1 MRRIW
6 KVVKHGG
13 QVLQRDACISML
25 GTWLDSIGNG
35 QYTLTLERKKQA
47 RSINQNNLMW
57 LWFTAIAEEWSEA
70 TGKQFVKEDVHDA
83 YCEHFLRQRTPPS
96 RAFPEGR
103 EYAGRTSDLDSSQM
117 AHFLNQVQADAQT
130 EYGITL
136 PNPEDQWFEA
146 WAQQYNNQ

>member
-1 MRRIW
+1 MRAHKIVKRNRI
-6 KVVKHGG
+6 
-13 QVLQRDACISML
+13 VLQREAAISTVNM
-25 GTWLDSIGNG
+25 WLDTIGNG
-35 QYTLTLERKKQA
+35 DYILRLERKKKA
-47 RSINQNNLMW
+47 RSISQNNLMW

-136 PNPEDQWFEA
+136 PNPEEQWFEA
-146 WAQQYNNQ
+146 WAAQYNNQ